1 MVISGG
7 SPSQQV
13 WKYLPE
19 EKEDISENYQKM
31 PEATIDK
38 YRKLRVRVYY
48 TEGEPEDTTFVFID
62 HVRTSPLNRVCHDNI
77 YDGANFKDER
87 YTRAWLTKLNCF
99 AACSDIPVDH
109 TRLIESIHFSLPS
122 TMLVNEP
129 TYGKNNVELPFS
141 SDFGIAIMAV
151 TGEVASD
158 VAVPAAEKVDVK
170 DIEETS
176 FEACWEAIA
185 NAASYRLDVATD
197 IDFQHLVDGYNNLAV
212 EGTTC
217 KEVAGLLANN
227 DYYWRI
233 RSVDEAG
240 YQSKSS
246 APMRVRTAGGETPA
260 TDEVHTDIAEQLA
273 PLINTSVAQIQID
286 RTLYRDGYY
295 NTICLPFNLSADEIA
310 ASPLAGATVL
320 EYVDAEAIEN
330 HQLNIQVSET
340 DHIVAGVPYLIKW
353 APMTPEIIDGG
364 RLIFHNVTILTNEG
378 QTIGD
383 EDKVRFIGNVSRQLM
398 MYNNVNNLFV
408 GAENTLYWPN
418 TTNPLRGFRAYFLVP
433 EDGPAG
439 VPKNSPARIVQRH
452 DTATDIDKVQD
463 DNGQCTKV
471 FRDGQLVI
479 LKNGMYYNAQGQIIC
494 GQ

>member
-1 MVISGG
+1 
-7 SPSQQV
+7 
-13 WKYLPE
+13 
-19 EKEDISENYQKM
+19 M
-31 PEATIDK
+31 PANIIDK

-48 TEGEPEDTTFVFID
+48 TEGAPEDTTFVFID
-62 HVRTSPLNRVCHDNI
+62 HAGTNESNRVCHDNI
-77 YDGANFKDER
+77 YDGGTFNRSKQG
-87 YTRAWLTKLNCF
+87 WLTKLNCF

-109 TRLIESIHFSLPS
+109 TRLIDSIRFSLPDS
-122 TMLVNEP
+122 MLVNEP
-129 TYGKNNVELPFS
+129 DYGKINVKLPFS

-158 VAVPAAEKVDVK
+158 VAVPAAENVDVNN
-170 DIEETS
+170 IEETS
-176 FEACWEAIA
+176 FDACWEAIA
-185 NAASYRLDVATD
+185 EAASYRLDVAED
-197 IDFQHLVDGYNNLAV
+197 IDFQRILAEYNNLEITDGHCQHVANLV
-212 EGTTC
+212 E
-217 KEVAGLLANN
+217 NH

-233 RSVDEAG
+233 RSVDGQG

-246 APMRVRTAGGETPA
+246 APMRVKTAGGETPA
-260 TDEVHTDIAEQLA
+260 TDEIHTDIAEQLE
-273 PLINTSVAQIQID
+273 PLINTSVSQFQID

-310 ASPLAGATVL
+310 ASPLADAHVFEFDGATKK
-320 EYVDAEAIEN
+320 EN
-330 HQLNIQVSET
+330 HQLDITVKT
-340 DHIVAGVPYLIKW
+340 IDHIVAGVPYLITWEPKE
-353 APMTPEIIDGG
+353 PEIIDEGH
-364 RLIFHNVTILTNEG
+364 LIFRNVTILTNEG

-383 EDKVRFIGNVSRQLM
+383 EDKVRFVGNVSRQLM
-398 MYNNVNNLFV
+398 LLNDVNNLFV

-418 TTNPLRGFRAYFLVP
+418 TNNPLRGFRAYFLVP

-479 LKNGMYYNAQGQIIC
+479 IKNGMYYNAQGQIIYV
-494 GQ
+494 Q